1 MNDSKRN
8 TELGV
13 LPWKLISPLFLFHS
27 FPPSLIL
34 FLSLSLSLSLL
45 KWILPPSIHP
55 FSLYLLRCLCLHLS
69 LSLSLSHSLDFLSLF
84 HSLYFL
90 SLSYLLS
97 PTISLFLCLCS
108 LCLTFFI
115 LSISFVII
123 VSNSLSLNLQTT
135 KRLAEFRS
143 TLNVSSSCYHAKS
156 TNRWEGYRA

>member
-34 FLSLSLSLSLL
+34 FFSLSLSLYSNEYFLPLFILSL
-45 KWILPPSIHP
+45 SI
-55 FSLYLLRCLCLHLS
+55 FLDVFVFISLS